1 MFIPGGNLTKLEQT
15 LRHNF
20 EPPPPRPQPQPVAG
34 APIDLEAL
42 AGMVVGQLQPQLNA
56 LQAAITAATN
66 ASLQAF
72 QAQLLGQLQQVIGG
86 QQPQQDGVST
96 LFQVDLF
103 P

>member
-1 MFIPGGNLTKLEQT
+1 MTRRLTTPSLSSLSLAACVLVE
-15 LRHNF
+15 
-20 EPPPPRPQPQPVAG
+20 PPRPQPQPVAG

-56 LQAAITAATN
+56 LQAAIPAATN